1 MLDKKLDKKLEEK
14 PDKKVDKKF
23 EIKKVIVVIEPDSES
38 QPALEKVLLLAKLME
53 LEIELIACD
62 YTQYLVEGYYFDAAD
77 VHRLR
82 EEYLQERTEALE
94 ALADPLRDQGLS
106 VVTQAF
112 WAHPGYE
119 TIVSEVERFGADL
132 VVHHTRRHSALS
144 RMFLTNDDW
153 QLVRYCQ
160 VPLLLVKDKPW
171 KEKPVVLT
179 AVDPLH
185 ARHKPGGL
193 DHKLLGVAG
202 DVAKFLGG
210 DVFVMHSY
218 NQIPLSGTYLKQA
231 KKDHKEAFEELLAE
245 FDIPAARQHLL
256 EEAPEFALCQLERDL
271 FADVI
276 VMGAISRNILSDV
289 FIGNTTE
296 KVLDY
301 LESDVLV
308 IKPDAFKPPGR
319 RH

>member
-1 MLDKKLDKKLEEK
+1 MVDEKLDKKLD
-14 PDKKVDKKF
+14 
-23 EIKKVIVVIEPDSES
+23 IKKVIVVIEPDSES
-38 QPALEKVLLLAKLME
+38 QPALEKVLVMAKLMDFE
-53 LEIELIACD
+53 LKLIACD
-62 YTQYLVEGYYFDAAD
+62 YTQYLVEGYYFDAVD

-82 EEYLQERTEALE
+82 EEYLEERRVALE
-94 ALADPLRDQGLS
+94 ALAAPLREQGLT
-106 VVTQAF
+106 VVTEAF
-112 WAHPGYE
+112 WGHPGYE

-132 VVHHTRRHSALS
+132 VVHHTRRHGALS

-160 VPLLLVKDKPW
+160 VPLLLVKDRPW

-193 DHKLLGVAG
+193 DHKLLHVAG

-210 DVFVMHSY
+210 NVFVMHSY
-218 NQIPLSGTYLKQA
+218 NQVPLSGTYLKQA
-231 KKDHKEAFEELLAE
+231 EKDHKEAFEELMSE

-256 EEAPEFALCQLERDL
+256 QEAPEFALRQLEQDL
-271 FADVI
+271 SADVI

-308 IKPDAFKPPGR
+308 IKPDDFKPPGR
-319 RH
+319 HH